1 MALRFGENIVYYMIV
16 TFSITYL
23 HHRDIDATR
32 ILALLFAAHIL
43 HVIAIPLVGA
53 LADRVCRRPVY
64 IVGAALTMACP
75 FAAFPM
81 FDTCGTIM
89 ILAALLLG
97 MAIHAFMYAPQPAI
111 MAELFPN
118 RMRY

>member
-1 MALRFGENIVYYMIV
+1 MIV

-53 LADRVCRRPVY
+53 LADRVGRRPVY
-64 IVGAALTMACP
+64 IVGAALTMAWP

-81 FDTCGTIM
+81 FDTGGTVM
-89 ILAALLLG
+89 ILAAIMLG
-97 MAIHAFMYAPQPAI
+97 DRKSVVSGKRVAVRLDLGGRRRLTKKKKNNI
-111 MAELFPN
+111 E
-118 RMRY
+118 

>member
-23 HHRDIDATR
+23 YHRDIDATR
-32 ILALLFAAHIL
+32 ILTLLFAAHIL

-53 LADRVCRRPVY
+53 LADRVGRRPVY
-64 IVGAALTMACP
+64 IAGAALTMTWP

-81 FDTCGTIM
+81 FDTGRSEERRVGKECVSTCRSRWSPY
-89 ILAALLLG
+89 
-97 MAIHAFMYAPQPAI
+97 H
-111 MAELFPN
+111 
-118 RMRY
+118 

>member
-1 MALRFGENIVYYMIV
+1 MLRGPPRSKRTDTLFPYTTLFRSTAMARRFGENIVYYMIV

-53 LADRVCRRPVY
+53 LADRVGRRPVY
-64 IVGAALTMACP
+64 IVGAALTMEIGRA
-75 FAAFPM
+75 
-81 FDTCGTIM
+81 
-89 ILAALLLG
+89 
-97 MAIHAFMYAPQPAI
+97 HV
-111 MAELFPN
+111 
-118 RMRY
+118 